1 MKPFKALKYLISRK
15 NSAQKEKSKNISQS
29 QDKSS
34 INNQTAPSE
43 EKFFPKTFAS
53 QIPTQGQE
61 YLNHVTMTEKEGD
74 MLFLTE
80 NQEILAKDGQ
90 IDTNNSKYSKNLGI
104 LIGSLKEIVRGSDA
118 LRENQ
123 RNIMNLFGVKFQNL
137 ENVIKHVV
145 GKSKSL
151 KKKYEEIFDL
161 TAIETLTLTN
171 KIYSSLFNPNS
182 NEILKQLDSLKFFF
196 SEEIKTLS
204 TLNKETKCNNGDND
218 IMPLKTG
225 QNKKLR
231 PKKNIKTLSSTI
243 MHLDS
248 SMKKKFLISIQDKL
262 KQKKIAENQKSPEN
276 IDFAMEESPQIKI
289 INSNSERMLE
299 NGLFLKKA
307 STKSLVKDEESN
319 DTLMFNNET
328 DYRNDDRSR
337 YDKENESSHLFTPE
351 QERKIILGLM
361 KNEYGY
367 SAEQNCFINKAENG
381 KENQVKFLVNANW
394 WRTWTTY
401 VDSEIKMY
409 PGEIKN
415 KYSFFKNRF
424 FIDNKHFFLL
434 FIIYNIYFIYILE
447 N

>member
-1 MKPFKALKYLISRK
+1 MKPFKALKYLISGR
-15 NSAQKEKSKNISQS
+15 NSAQKEKSKSIISQN

-34 INNQTAPSE
+34 LNNQTAPSE
-43 EKFFPKTFAS
+43 EKYFPRNFAT

-61 YLNHVTMTEKEGD
+61 YLNNAIMTEKEGD
-74 MLFLTE
+74 MLFLTD
-80 NQEILAKDGQ
+80 NQEILAKD
-90 IDTNNSKYSKNLGI
+90 DTNNSKYSKNLGI
-104 LIGSLKEIVRGSDA
+104 LIGSLKEIVRGSDV

-123 RNIMNLFGVKFQNL
+123 RNIMNLVGVKFQNL
-137 ENVIKHVV
+137 ENLIKHVV
-145 GKSKSL
+145 AKSKSL
-151 KKKYEEIFDL
+151 KKKYEEIFDS

-182 NEILKQLDSLKFFF
+182 AEILKQLDSLKFFF

-204 TLNKETKCNNGDND
+204 SLNKEAKCNNGND
-218 IMPLKTG
+218 SMPLKNG

-248 SMKKKFLISIQDKL
+248 SMKKKFMISIQDKL
-262 KQKKIAENQKSPEN
+262 KQRKKTVENQINPEN

-289 INSNSERMLE
+289 INSNSERMLQ

-307 STKSLVKDEESN
+307 STKSLIKEEEVSNN
-319 DTLMFNNET
+319 DTLMMNNDT
-328 DYRNDDRSR
+328 DYKNDDRSR
-337 YDKENESSHLFTPE
+337 NDKENERSHLFTPE

-367 SAEQNCFINKAENG
+367 SAEHNHFINKAENG

-394 WRTWTTY
+394 WRNWTTY

-415 KYSFFKNRF
+415 K
-424 FIDNKHFFLL
+424 
-434 FIIYNIYFIYILE
+434 
-447 N
+447 

>member
-1 MKPFKALKYLISRK
+1 MKPLKALKYLISGK
-15 NSAQKEKSKNISQS
+15 NSVQNEKSKSILSQKN

-43 EKFFPKTFAS
+43 EKYLPKTFAT

-61 YLNHVTMTEKEGD
+61 YLNNVTLSEKEGD
-74 MLFLTE
+74 LLFLTE
-80 NQEILAKDGQ
+80 NQEIQSKDGQ
-90 IDTNNSKYSKNLGI
+90 IDTTNSKYTKNMGI

-123 RNIMNLFGVKFQNL
+123 RNIMNLVGVKFQNL
-137 ENVIKHVV
+137 ENLIKHVV
-145 GKSKSL
+145 AKSKSL
-151 KKKYEEIFDL
+151 RKKYEEIFDL
-161 TAIETLTLTN
+161 TAIETLALTN

-182 NEILKQLDSLKFFF
+182 AEILKRLDSLKFFL

-204 TLNKETKCNNGDND
+204 TLSTETKRTNGDD
-218 IMPLKTG
+218 ILPLEIN
-225 QNKKLR
+225 QKKKIR
-231 PKKNIKTLSSTI
+231 PKKNLKTLSSTI

-248 SMKKKFLISIQDKL
+248 SAKKKFLISIQDKL
-262 KQKKIAENQKSPEN
+262 KQRKKAAEPQNNPEN

-289 INSNSERMLE
+289 INSNSERMLQ

-307 STKSLVKDEESN
+307 STKSLIKEEEVSHNEIFLTNNN
-319 DTLMFNNET
+319 DS
-328 DYRNDDRSR
+328 DYKN
-337 YDKENESSHLFTPE
+337 KENERSHLFTPE

-367 SAEQNCFINKAENG
+367 SAEQNCFINKAEAG

-394 WRTWTTY
+394 WRNWTTY
-401 VDSEIKMY
+401 VDSEIKIY

-415 KYSFFKNRF
+415 KYFCKNCCFFNF
-424 FIDNKHFFLL
+424 F
-434 FIIYNIYFIYILE
+434 
-447 N
+447 

>member
-1 MKPFKALKYLISRK
+1 
-15 NSAQKEKSKNISQS
+15 
-29 QDKSS
+29 
-34 INNQTAPSE
+34 
-43 EKFFPKTFAS
+43 
-53 QIPTQGQE
+53 
-61 YLNHVTMTEKEGD
+61 
-74 MLFLTE
+74 
-80 NQEILAKDGQ
+80 
-90 IDTNNSKYSKNLGI
+90 
-104 LIGSLKEIVRGSDA
+104 
-118 LRENQ
+118 
-123 RNIMNLFGVKFQNL
+123 
-137 ENVIKHVV
+137 
-145 GKSKSL
+145 
-151 KKKYEEIFDL
+151 
-161 TAIETLTLTN
+161 
-171 KIYSSLFNPNS
+171 
-182 NEILKQLDSLKFFF
+182 
-196 SEEIKTLS
+196 
-204 TLNKETKCNNGDND
+204 
-218 IMPLKTG
+218 MPLKIG

-337 YDKENESSHLFTPE
+337 YDKENERSHLFTPE

-394 WRTWTTY
+394 WRNWTTY